1 MYTYHCRFSLTGAS
15 QLFSSRVYYF
25 FILCVFATGFSENH
39 LWLAG
44 VPVSSPASLRFPRA
58 GPQEVLWFYQAQEHM
73 TRHTSQGGRLTPR
86 GEALKGVDGD

>member
-1 MYTYHCRFSLTGAS
+1 MVVSVCQVRPSCFPAECI
-15 QLFSSRVYYF
+15 FFFIF
-25 FILCVFATGFSENH
+25 FILCVFAAGFSENH

-44 VPVSSPASLRFPRA
+44 VPVSSPASLRFPLA